1 MVGRVNDRSYKLRQ
15 STLNPRVNND
25 IMMLMKLM
33 LHKFYNQLHIFEIIP
48 AETLYSSKTDEG
60 YR

>member
-60 YR
+60 HR